1 MCAKYRRGNVLSV
14 WALNR
19 ALAKQ
24 KREMGQKEA
33 CKSPT
38 PGRHFADF
46 KMVMVGGALASS
58 TAAATMGEGVRVEV
72 VRVVGFCRRFG
83 GNYGVGGR
91 PRSDAAIV
99 RADLQRSMRQP
110 GVVE

>member
-24 KREMGQKEA
+24 KRQMGQKEA

-46 KMVMVGGALASS
+46 KMVGGALA
-58 TAAATMGEGVRVEV
+58 
-72 VRVVGFCRRFG
+72 RRHCG
-83 GNYGVGGR
+83 CDGGR
-91 PRSDAAIV
+91 R
-99 RADLQRSMRQP
+99 RAGGGGSCGWVLPPLRW
-110 GVVE
+110 